1 VGSFFKRF
9 RWDLVLAIS
18 HLSALGAQLK
28 VYDPYYIGEKLPN
41 FDVCSSIDE
50 VLDKTKAI
58 VILTDHREF
67 LNLSFD
73 QIASKLGKL
82 IVVDL
87 RNIYETNRFPK
98 GTIYCGVGRAL
109 REI

>member
-50 VLDKTKAI
+50 ALDKTKAI

-73 QIASKLGKL
+73 QKSHCIKCHK
-82 IVVDL
+82 
-87 RNIYETNRFPK
+87 F
-98 GTIYCGVGRAL
+98 
-109 REI
+109 REEIEREGEEKREEKSEEITHQEGN